1 MAGKRWTRS
10 LGFGPLTLA
19 RLMDEDE
26 ADVLAF
32 MTLHSDHRTN
42 IHSFNL
48 LIGAPIRR
56 RSAR

>member
-1 MAGKRWTRS
+1 MDAVSRVR
-10 LGFGPLTLA
+10 PADLA
-19 RLMDEDE
+19 RLMDEAE
-26 ADVLAF
+26 PDVLAF